1 MANIDP
7 APSWANI
14 RRLETT
20 DRNMA
25 GPGGILNDPTT
36 SIAARLNLLRDNDTT
51 LGNSV
56 AAVNARQDATDTAI
70 ANIQGQ
76 VLNAP
81 GTLSDLE
88 NGVALDPVAG
98 FPDVPSVE
106 NALGPV
112 NAINESIESLAARS
126 KQLRDDANAT
136 AATLAAGTGAQLVG
150 YHNPDPA
157 SVARTVS
164 ASLQQ
169 WVTFEDFGA
178 VGDGVTDDTAAIQAA
193 INAVGRAI
201 HLLPGRT
208 YLCGEVRPAN
218 GVHLFSHATAG
229 YTTDIVQSRPRILMK
244 TGARCLFDV
253 YQCFGFSITNV
264 VLDGR
269 DRSAPL
275 LTNGSDRLTLFNVRL
290 LNGSFGLGG
299 PKDPA
304 ETRYTNTPQ
313 LIKCSVMS
321 CGIGISN
328 TIDGFFTATEI
339 ANCRQAGIRM
349 QAGANSNTFVGGRVE
364 WTQEGANLVFSGSSN
379 SLVSGWMF
387 VGTLFDRGQ
396 LGNVQLN
403 YCSRLVFSGCLIHRG
418 NRSGSTNPTEN
429 CNVYVGNSRDISF
442 NGLITSRGPDDNG
455 TGNNTPD
462 YGFNFGTGNGSIT
475 LVGGSFV
482 TTAGTFLDNVRNIS
496 LNSDVKVVGV
506 GGQPDRI
513 ISPSGAQIDIQGRRF
528 RSSGGSNI
536 TPTSSATYTLDTR
549 AKLSAF
555 SNVLLDLEITSRNAT
570 TGSAISTRLSLLVAR
585 GSTISTVNIGSP
597 GSTVG
602 AAGSIV
608 VGGTGAVLS
617 CAVQN
622 IADDG
627 SAFDLVVT
635 NSSSANQDVRATIS

>member
-1 MANIDP
+1 MSIIDP
-7 APSWANI
+7 PASWADVDGINTNE
-14 RRLETT
+14 RLLG
-20 DRNMA
+20 
-25 GPGGILNDPTT
+25 GPDGPLNRAVTGLT
-36 SIAARLNLLRDNDTT
+36 ARTKDLNNR
-51 LGNSV
+51 
-56 AAVNARQDATDTAI
+56 
-70 ANIQGQ
+70 AN
-76 VLNAP
+76 
-81 GTLSDLE
+81 TLSTP
-88 NGVALDPVAG
+88 NG
-98 FPDVPSVE
+98 
-106 NALGPV
+106 
-112 NAINESIESLAARS
+112 AAS
-126 KQLRDDANAT
+126 
-136 AATLAAGTGAQLVG
+136 VG
-150 YHNPDPA
+150 YRNPDPA
-157 SVARTVS
+157 SVPRTVF
-164 ASLQQ
+164 AALQQ

-178 VGDGVTDDTAAIQAA
+178 IGDGITDDTAAVQAA
-193 INAVGRAI
+193 ISAVGRAV

-218 GVHLFSHATAG
+218 GVHLFAHATAG

-244 TGARCLFDV
+244 TGSRCLFDV

-264 VLDGR
+264 VLDGF

-328 TIDGFFTATEI
+328 TVDGFFTATEI
-339 ANCRQAGIRM
+339 ANCRQAGLRM

-364 WTQEGANLVFSGSSN
+364 WTQEGTNVVFSGSPT

-396 LGNVQLN
+396 IGNVLLN
-403 YCSRLVFSGCLIHRG
+403 YCSRVVFSGCLVHRG
-418 NRSGSTNPTEN
+418 NRSGSTTPTEN

-442 NGLITSRGPDDNG
+442 DGLITSRGPDDNG

-462 YGFNFGTGNGSIT
+462 YGFNFGTGNGSVT

-482 TTAGTFLDNVRNIS
+482 TAAGAFLDNVRNIA

-513 ISPSGAQIDIQGRRF
+513 IAPSGLQIDVQGRRY

-536 TPTSSATYTLDTR
+536 TPTAYATYTLDTR
-549 AKLSAF
+549 ARLAAF
-555 SNVLLDLEITSRNAT
+555 NNVLLDLEITSRNAT
-570 TGSAISTRLSLLVAR
+570 TGSVISTRLSLLIAR
-585 GSTISTVNIGSP
+585 GSTTSTVQVGSP

-608 VGGTGAVLS
+608 VGGSGTVLS
-617 CAVQN
+617 CVVQN

-627 SAFDLVVT
+627 SVFDLVVT
-635 NSSSANQDVRATIS
+635 NASAANQDVRATIS